1 MLSDYFY
8 FDYDTSLDKRT
19 KEVKE
24 FYKVLN
30 NLDFENLLQNTSSS
44 TPIKV
49 SWLDVRSVINGGKY
63 YELVNEISNYFN
75 YGYFTNFEFANK
87 YKSMKYFTKN
97 VKTFQKLMNNFK
109 KIKNVIDKT
118 NEGFNLW
125 NIVKYSYMG

>member
-1 MLSDYFY
+1 MALSDYFY
-8 FDYDTSLDKRT
+8 FDYDTSIDKRA
-19 KEVKE
+19 KEVE
-24 FYKVLN
+24 DFYKVLN
-30 NLDFENLLQNTSSS
+30 NLDLENLLQTT

-75 YGYFTNFEFANK
+75 YGYFTNYEFANK
-87 YKSMKYFTKN
+87 YKVMKYFTKN

-109 KIKNVIDKT
+109 KIKNEVDRS

-125 NIVKYSYMG
+125 NIVKYIYVG